1 MLRERD
7 TEAILTAH
15 VSGTVGAD
23 IWIEGEGVKL
33 IERSG
38 KGIGQLII
46 KRRAGVSPPSLVA
59 SCGLVV
65 TVYAEDAE
73 TTSAHI
79 ERDSIHSHSST
90 CGSIDVLSNNRDL
103 MFRVPVICE
112 VSKSIRV
119 VPEVLSLGRRIASA
133 GSLVRRF
140 VLLVDEPLTVDNLEI
155 QTMQEWVAIT
165 VSKVDGEHV
174 GRIAEI
180 TCTFELARM
189 PTRIDDDIVRVR
201 DPRSECECV
210 VRAGE

>member
-1 MLRERD
+1 
-7 TEAILTAH
+7 
-15 VSGTVGAD
+15 
-23 IWIEGEGVKL
+23 
-33 IERSG
+33 
-38 KGIGQLII
+38 
-46 KRRAGVSPPSLVA
+46 
-59 SCGLVV
+59 
-65 TVYAEDAE
+65 
-73 TTSAHI
+73 
-79 ERDSIHSHSST
+79 
-90 CGSIDVLSNNRDL
+90 

-140 VLLVDEPLTVDNLEI
+140 VLLVDEPLAVDNVDI
-155 QTMQEWVAIT
+155 QTMQEWVAVT

-180 TCTFELARM
+180 TCTFDLARM

-201 DPRSECECV
+201 DPMSECECV